1 MALNAQEIINYIAD
15 SPKKTPVKI
24 YVNLSA
30 PVDFGSAEVFG
41 EGKSRIVF
49 GDWAELAPILEDNRE
64 KITDCV
70 VENDRRNSGV
80 PLLDLKDLKA
90 RIEPGAII
98 REKVEIGEG
107 AVIMMGAILNIGAVV
122 GKRTMIDM
130 GAVLGGRA
138 TVGDDCH
145 IGAGAVLAGV
155 VEPASATPVVVEDGV
170 LVGANAVVI
179 EGVRIGAGAVV
190 AAGAVVTENVPPNA
204 VVAGTPARI
213 IKMKDAR
220 KAYVDHAISTLDGLK
235 LDGLVVAVDCGHGAS
250 CQTTPAALQRLGAT
264 VHAINTDYCGTDIN
278 VECGST
284 HLEPLRELVLRTHA
298 DIGLAHDGDAD
309 RVLFVDSEG
318 NEIDGDYILAI
329 CGSDLAARGK
339 LANSEIVSTVMCN
352 LGFSIAMKEQGF
364 EMVQTAVG
372 DRYVLERMLADGAV
386 IGGEQSGHIIFL
398 EHNTTGDGLV
408 TALQLLA
415 VLKRTGRTL
424 TDLAGIM
431 KKYPQVLVNVHSDNK
446 AGLDDCQPIWDA
458 VAAAEKE
465 LDGRGRILVRPS
477 GTEPLVRV
485 MAEAETHELTQRVV
499 DDIVEVVKRELP

>member
-1 MALNAQEIINYIAD
+1 MVIN
-15 SPKKTPVKI
+15 
-24 YVNLSA
+24 
-30 PVDFGSAEVFG
+30 
-41 EGKSRIVF
+41 
-49 GDWAELAPILEDNRE
+49 
-64 KITDCV
+64 
-70 VENDRRNSGV
+70 
-80 PLLDLKDLKA
+80 
-90 RIEPGAII
+90 
-98 REKVEIGEG
+98 
-107 AVIMMGAILNIGAVV
+107 
-122 GKRTMIDM
+122 
-130 GAVLGGRA
+130 
-138 TVGDDCH
+138 DDYN
-145 IGAGAVLAGV
+145 G
-155 VEPASATPVVVEDGV
+155 
-170 LVGANAVVI
+170 
-179 EGVRIGAGAVV
+179 
-190 AAGAVVTENVPPNA
+190 
-204 VVAGTPARI
+204 
-213 IKMKDAR
+213 
-220 KAYVDHAISTLDGLK
+220 Y
-235 LDGLVVAVDCGHGAS
+235 
-250 CQTTPAALQRLGAT
+250 
-264 VHAINTDYCGTDIN
+264 DIN
-278 VECGST
+278 VDCGST
-284 HLEPLRELVLRTHA
+284 HLGPLKELVAATGA
-298 DIGLAHDGDAD
+298 DIGIAHDGDAD

-339 LANSEIVSTVMCN
+339 LASSEIVSTVMCN